1 MLNTGAPTNSFMSG
15 VGTPPGAGAGA
26 NPWANFFHSFG
37 GGGAGGAGGAGG
49 IGSGFD
55 PYMHAG
61 GTAIAQ
67 YLKSIQGMQDPTGY
81 MAHIMG
87 QYSQSPSAKLQT
99 TQAIGAANQAAAQ
112 SGMLG
117 AGSTQSAIARQAQG
131 ISQADQQRY
140 LTNALGIQGQYLGGL
155 GHISGL
161 GEQAAGGQAQAQA
174 QAAQL
179 AEQQR
184 EFDAKQHSDAHN
196 SLWSN
201 IAGGLGVAAGTAAHF
216 GFL

>member
-1 MLNTGAPTNSFMSG
+1 MLNTGAPTSDYMGG
-15 VGTPPGAGAGA
+15 VGTPPSAGTPPGGGAGS
-26 NPWANFFHSFG
+26 NFFDHFFHSFG
-37 GGGAGGAGGAGG
+37 GGGAGGV
-49 IGSGFD
+49 GSGFS

-67 YLKSIQGMQDPTGY
+67 YLKSLQGMQDPTGY

-131 ISQADQQRY
+131 ISQADQQQY

-155 GHISGL
+155 GNISGL
-161 GEQAAGGQAQAQA
+161 GEQAAGGQAQAKA
-174 QAAQL
+174 QAAAL
-179 AEQQR
+179 AQQQQQF
-184 EFDAKQHSDAHN
+184 EEKQHSDAHAA
-196 SLWSN
+196 LWNN
-201 IAGGLGVAAGTAAHF
+201 IIGGVGAAVGTAAHF
-216 GFL
+216 L